1 LELLK
6 TANNDDFGR
15 GKKAMKKFQS
25 KDNSA
30 DWIIFNRGEPFEFAE
45 CSKCGREQE
54 PIMMIYGA
62 VYPQYCRGCHRE
74 MVRKIDAKEVV

>member
-1 LELLK
+1 MVHFK
-6 TANNDDFGR
+6 ADDN
-15 GKKAMKKFQS
+15 KAE
-25 KDNSA
+25 
-30 DWIIFNRGEPFEFAE
+30 WIIFNKDEPFEFAE
-45 CSKCGREQE
+45 CSKCGEEQE